1 MKQEIVDKYNDLVNT
16 LGNNYNKIK
25 VIDNFDWNEYSPYT
39 IFYLNKNESFDK
51 FNDLWEKVKYEIN
64 ESDDFSYEDI
74 LNDFENKA
82 KEQFDFI
89 ELGKLDIYTDSE
101 YELNI

>member
-39 IFYLNKNESFDK
+39 IFYLNKNE
-51 FNDLWEKVKYEIN
+51 
-64 ESDDFSYEDI
+64 
-74 LNDFENKA
+74 
-82 KEQFDFI
+82 
-89 ELGKLDIYTDSE
+89 
-101 YELNI
+101 